1 MKRKLHPTV
10 CRNAKEL
17 AEAIGLDPC
26 HAIEWELRSS
36 VTHKIIGS
44 FQKEGQTI
52 THIANKAQTSR
63 ARVTRILKGDS
74 HGISLDVLF
83 KVLAAVGQRIQIS
96 YKKAA

>member
-1 MKRKLHPTV
+1 MKRKFSTTV
-10 CRNAKEL
+10 CRNAQEL
-17 AEAIGLDPC
+17 AEAMGLDPC

-36 VTHKIIGS
+36 VTNKIIAS
-44 FQKEGQTI
+44 FRKSGQTV
-52 THIANKAQTSR
+52 TNIAQRAQTSR

-74 HGISLDVLF
+74 YGMSLDVLF